1 MSFQESCSNQI
12 SHYWSTF
19 QLLVWF
25 CKMNLKN
32 LKCESTTGY
41 ILYREPF
48 SFSLR
53 NFCFCVSHLK
63 MNYTRT
69 KSNSKSKSSKRTQ
82 DLDQKHQNIL
92 KIGHWCATP
101 YPENTFHTSKTVSEH
116 NNGHLI
122 CIFEFSESSERS
134 PLV

>member
-1 MSFQESCSNQI
+1 MSGLPRMEIFQFLKSEGFVSFQKSSSNQI
-12 SHYWSTF
+12 THYWSTF

-53 NFCFCVSHLK
+53 NFCFCVSHQK

-92 KIGHWCATP
+92 KIGHWCAP
-101 YPENTFHTSKTVSEH
+101 GQHFP
-116 NNGHLI
+116 HL
-122 CIFEFSESSERS
+122 
-134 PLV
+134 